1 MKKVILFLFAIQA
14 FSLFAQKGNEDVL
27 KMSNIKATQTL
38 GMIDYFYVDTT
49 DLNKICEK
57 GIEAMLKEL
66 DPHSVF
72 IDKDEVAKMNEPLV
86 GNFDGIGVSFQLLDD
101 TIHVVDVISGGPSEK
116 VGVLAG
122 DKIVKVDDMPA
133 TGDTIKNDWVFK
145 HLRGKK
151 GTKVSV
157 SVIRGKSKTPIVF
170 EIKRD
175 KIPINSI
182 DTWFMIDKE
191 IGYIRLNRFAQ
202 SSNEEMVQAIT
213 ELQSEGMQS
222 LILDLR
228 GNGGGYLNVAVD
240 ICDQFL
246 SGDKLIVYTKGAKS
260 PRQDLK
266 AQKKGLFEQGRL
278 VIMVDESSASA
289 SEILSGAVQD
299 WDRGVI
305 VGRRT
310 FGKGLVQRP
319 FDMYDGSQIRLTTSR
334 YYTPSGRCI
343 QKPYDAGVEEY
354 QMDYYNRLSHG
365 ELLSADSVHFAD
377 SLRCFTSGNRLVYG
391 GGGIMPDVFVPI
403 DTMRASDYMINLRSK
418 GLFNSFALN
427 WTEENREQFLKK
439 APTYDKFSK
448 EYEKMNVLSEF
459 EKYAEQE
466 GVSRNAIKK
475 EWVNIMV
482 SDYLKKEMSDSTA
495 RSYESYSDY
504 AESLISDDKMLKEIM
519 QKAKEE
525 DKKNDLINKE
535 SDKYI
540 ASTIKAL
547 IARNLYGV
555 KYYYMTTF
563 ENDRE
568 LKEAIDVLKDNNK
581 YNSILKAQ
589 NKTANWPNKTPF

>member
-1 MKKVILFLFAIQA
+1 MKKVILFLLAIQA

-49 DLNKICEK
+49 DLNRICEK

-260 PRQDLK
+260 PRQELK

-495 RSYESYSDY
+495 ISYESYSDY

-568 LKEAIDVLKDNNK
+568 LKEAIDVLKDNKK

-589 NKTANWPNKTPF
+589 K

>member
-1 MKKVILFLFAIQA
+1 MKKVILFLLAIQA

-133 TGDTIKNDWVFK
+133 TGDTIKNYRVFK

-260 PRQDLK
+260 PRQELK

-568 LKEAIDVLKDNNK
+568 LKEAIDVLKDNKK

-589 NKTANWPNKTPF
+589 K

>member
-1 MKKVILFLFAIQA
+1 MKKVILFLLAIQA

-213 ELQSEGMQS
+213 ELQSEGMQN

-228 GNGGGYLNVAVD
+228 GNVGGYLNVAVD

-260 PRQDLK
+260 PRQELK

-568 LKEAIDVLKDNNK
+568 LKEAIDVLKDNKK

-589 NKTANWPNKTPF
+589 K

>member
-260 PRQDLK
+260 PRQELK

-439 APTYDKFSK
+439 ASTYDKFSK

-568 LKEAIDVLKDNNK
+568 LKEAIDVLKDNKK

-589 NKTANWPNKTPF
+589 K

>member
-1 MKKVILFLFAIQA
+1 MKKVILFLLAIQA

-122 DKIVKVDDMPA
+122 DKIVKVDDIPA

-260 PRQDLK
+260 PRQELK

-568 LKEAIDVLKDNNK
+568 LKEAIDVLKDNKK

-589 NKTANWPNKTPF
+589 K

>member
-1 MKKVILFLFAIQA
+1 MKKVILFLLAIQA

-49 DLNKICEK
+49 DLNRICEK

-228 GNGGGYLNVAVD
+228 GNDGGYLNVAVD

-260 PRQDLK
+260 PRQELK

-568 LKEAIDVLKDNNK
+568 LKEAIDVLKDNKK

-589 NKTANWPNKTPF
+589 K

>member
-49 DLNKICEK
+49 DLNRICEK

-182 DTWFMIDKE
+182 DTWFMIDQE

-260 PRQDLK
+260 PRQELK

-568 LKEAIDVLKDNNK
+568 LKEAIDVLKDNKK

-589 NKTANWPNKTPF
+589 K

>member
-1 MKKVILFLFAIQA
+1 MKKVILFLLAIQA

-49 DLNKICEK
+49 DLNKICET

-86 GNFDGIGVSFQLLDD
+86 GNFDGIGVSFQLLED

-260 PRQDLK
+260 PRQELK

-568 LKEAIDVLKDNNK
+568 LKEAIDVLKDNKK

-589 NKTANWPNKTPF
+589 K

>member
-1 MKKVILFLFAIQA
+1 MKKVILFLLAIQA

-182 DTWFMIDKE
+182 DTWFMIDQE

-260 PRQDLK
+260 PRQELK

-568 LKEAIDVLKDNNK
+568 LKEAIDVLKDNKK

-589 NKTANWPNKTPF
+589 K

>member
-1 MKKVILFLFAIQA
+1 MKKVILFLLAIQA

-49 DLNKICEK
+49 DLNRICEK

-246 SGDKLIVYTKGAKS
+246 SDDKLIVYTKGAKS
-260 PRQDLK
+260 PRQELK

-568 LKEAIDVLKDNNK
+568 LKEAIDVLKDNKK

-589 NKTANWPNKTPF
+589 K

>member
-1 MKKVILFLFAIQA
+1 MKKVILFLLAIQA

-260 PRQDLK
+260 PRQELK

-535 SDKYI
+535 SDIYI

-568 LKEAIDVLKDNNK
+568 LKEAIDVLKDNKK

-589 NKTANWPNKTPF
+589 K

>member
-49 DLNKICEK
+49 DLNRICEK

-260 PRQDLK
+260 PRQELK

-459 EKYAEQE
+459 ENYAEQE

-568 LKEAIDVLKDNNK
+568 LKEAIDVLKDNKK

-589 NKTANWPNKTPF
+589 K

>member
-1 MKKVILFLFAIQA
+1 MKKVILFLLAIQA

-49 DLNKICEK
+49 DLNRICEK

-260 PRQDLK
+260 PRQELK

-459 EKYAEQE
+459 EKYAGQE

-568 LKEAIDVLKDNNK
+568 LKEAIDVLKDNKK

-589 NKTANWPNKTPF
+589 K

>member
-213 ELQSEGMQS
+213 ELQSEGMQR

-228 GNGGGYLNVAVD
+228 GNVGGYLNVAVD

-260 PRQDLK
+260 PRQELK

-459 EKYAEQE
+459 EKYAGQE

-568 LKEAIDVLKDNNK
+568 LKEAIDVLKDNKK

-589 NKTANWPNKTPF
+589 K

>member
-1 MKKVILFLFAIQA
+1 MKKVILFLLAIQA

-260 PRQDLK
+260 PRQELK

-504 AESLISDDKMLKEIM
+504 AESLISGDKMLKEIM

-568 LKEAIDVLKDNNK
+568 LKEAIDVLKDNKK

-589 NKTANWPNKTPF
+589 K

>member
-1 MKKVILFLFAIQA
+1 MRKVILFLFAIQA

-49 DLNKICEK
+49 DLNRICEK

-260 PRQDLK
+260 PRQELK

-568 LKEAIDVLKDNNK
+568 LKEAIDVLKDNKK

-589 NKTANWPNKTPF
+589 K

>member
-1 MKKVILFLFAIQA
+1 MKKVILFLLAIQA

-157 SVIRGKSKTPIVF
+157 SVMRGKSKTPIVF

-260 PRQDLK
+260 PRQELK

-459 EKYAEQE
+459 ENYAEQE

-568 LKEAIDVLKDNNK
+568 LKEAIDVLKDNKK

-589 NKTANWPNKTPF
+589 K

>member
-1 MKKVILFLFAIQA
+1 MKKVILFLLAIQA

-38 GMIDYFYVDTT
+38 GMIDYFYVDTA

-260 PRQDLK
+260 PRQELK

-568 LKEAIDVLKDNNK
+568 LKEAIDVLKDNKK

-589 NKTANWPNKTPF
+589 K

>member
-1 MKKVILFLFAIQA
+1 MKKVILFLLAIQA

-260 PRQDLK
+260 PRQELK

-391 GGGIMPDVFVPI
+391 GCGIMPDVFVPI

-568 LKEAIDVLKDNNK
+568 LKEAIDVLKDNKK

-589 NKTANWPNKTPF
+589 K

>member
-1 MKKVILFLFAIQA
+1 MKKVILFLLAIQA

-49 DLNKICEK
+49 DLNKICET

-260 PRQDLK
+260 PRQELK

-568 LKEAIDVLKDNNK
+568 LKEAIDVLKDNKK

-589 NKTANWPNKTPF
+589 K

>member
-157 SVIRGKSKTPIVF
+157 SVIRDKSKTPIVF

-260 PRQDLK
+260 PRQELK

-568 LKEAIDVLKDNNK
+568 LKEAIDVLKDNKK

-589 NKTANWPNKTPF
+589 K

>member
-1 MKKVILFLFAIQA
+1 MKKVILFLLAIQA

-157 SVIRGKSKTPIVF
+157 SVIRGESKTPIVF

-260 PRQDLK
+260 PRQELK

-568 LKEAIDVLKDNNK
+568 LKEAIDVLKDNKK

-589 NKTANWPNKTPF
+589 K

>member
-1 MKKVILFLFAIQA
+1 MKKVMLFLLAIQA
-14 FSLFAQKGNEDVL
+14 FSLFAQKNNEDVL

-133 TGDTIKNDWVFK
+133 TGDSIKNDWVFK

-157 SVIRGKSKTPIVF
+157 SVIRGRSKTPIVF

-202 SSNEEMVQAIT
+202 SSNEEMAQAIT
-213 ELQSEGMQS
+213 DLQSEGMQS

-260 PRQDLK
+260 PRQELK

-568 LKEAIDVLKDNNK
+568 LKEAIDVLKDNKK

-589 NKTANWPNKTPF
+589 K

>member
-1 MKKVILFLFAIQA
+1 MKKVILFLLAIQA

-157 SVIRGKSKTPIVF
+157 SVRRGKSKTPIVF

-260 PRQDLK
+260 PRQELK

-568 LKEAIDVLKDNNK
+568 LKEAIDVLKDNKK

-589 NKTANWPNKTPF
+589 K

>member
-1 MKKVILFLFAIQA
+1 MKKVILFLLAIQA

-260 PRQDLK
+260 PRQELK

-568 LKEAIDVLKDNNK
+568 LKEAIDVLKDNKK
-581 YNSILKAQ
+581 YDSILKAQ
-589 NKTANWPNKTPF
+589 K

>member
-260 PRQDLK
+260 PRQELK

-568 LKEAIDVLKDNNK
+568 LKEAIDVLKDNKK
-581 YNSILKAQ
+581 YNSILKSQ
-589 NKTANWPNKTPF
+589 K

>member
-38 GMIDYFYVDTT
+38 GMIDYFYVDST
-49 DLNKICEK
+49 DLNRICEK

-116 VGVLAG
+116 VGMLAG

-260 PRQDLK
+260 PRQELK

-568 LKEAIDVLKDNNK
+568 LKEAIDVLKDNKK

-589 NKTANWPNKTPF
+589 K

>member
-101 TIHVVDVISGGPSEK
+101 TIHVVDVISGGPSEN

-260 PRQDLK
+260 PRQELK

-568 LKEAIDVLKDNNK
+568 LKEAIDVLKDNKK

-589 NKTANWPNKTPF
+589 K

>member
-1 MKKVILFLFAIQA
+1 MKKVILFLLAIQA

-133 TGDTIKNDWVFK
+133 TGDSIKNDWVFK

-151 GTKVSV
+151 GTKVNV
-157 SVIRGKSKTPIVF
+157 SVIRGRSKTPIVF

-213 ELQSEGMQS
+213 DLQSEGMQS

-260 PRQDLK
+260 PRQELK

-343 QKPYDAGVEEY
+343 QKPYNGGVEEY

-365 ELLSADSVHFAD
+365 ELLSADSIHFAD

-427 WTEENREQFLKK
+427 WVEENREQFLQK

-466 GVSRNAIKK
+466 GVSRNTIKK

-482 SDYLKKEMSDSTA
+482 SDYLKKEMADTTA
-495 RSYESYSDY
+495 SSYESYSDY

-525 DKKNDLINKE
+525 DKKNELINKE

-540 ASTIKAL
+540 ASTLKAL

-568 LKEAIDVLKDNNK
+568 LKEAIDVLKDNK
-581 YNSILKAQ
+581 RYNSILKAQ
-589 NKTANWPNKTPF
+589 K

>member
-1 MKKVILFLFAIQA
+1 MKKVILFLLAIQA

-49 DLNKICEK
+49 DLNRICEK

-260 PRQDLK
+260 PRQELK

-377 SLRCFTSGNRLVYG
+377 SLRYFTSGNRLVYG

-568 LKEAIDVLKDNNK
+568 LKEAIDVLKDNKK

-589 NKTANWPNKTPF
+589 K

>member
-1 MKKVILFLFAIQA
+1 MKKVILFLLAIQA

-260 PRQDLK
+260 PRQELK

-459 EKYAEQE
+459 EKYAGQE

-525 DKKNDLINKE
+525 DKKNELINKE

-540 ASTIKAL
+540 ASTLKAL

-568 LKEAIDVLKDNNK
+568 LKEAIDVLKDNKK

-589 NKTANWPNKTPF
+589 K

>member
-1 MKKVILFLFAIQA
+1 MKKVILFLLAIQA

-49 DLNKICEK
+49 DLNRICEK

-116 VGVLAG
+116 VGMLAG

-182 DTWFMIDKE
+182 DTWFMIDQE

-260 PRQDLK
+260 PRQELK

-568 LKEAIDVLKDNNK
+568 LKEAIDVLKDNKK

-589 NKTANWPNKTPF
+589 K

>member
-260 PRQDLK
+260 PRQELK

-418 GLFNSFALN
+418 GLLNSFALN

-568 LKEAIDVLKDNNK
+568 LKEAIDVLKDNKK

-589 NKTANWPNKTPF
+589 K

>member
-49 DLNKICEK
+49 DLNRICEK

-122 DKIVKVDDMPA
+122 DKIVKVDDMLA

-260 PRQDLK
+260 PRQELK

-439 APTYDKFSK
+439 APTYDKFSN

-568 LKEAIDVLKDNNK
+568 LKEAIDVLKDNKK

-589 NKTANWPNKTPF
+589 K

>member
-1 MKKVILFLFAIQA
+1 MKKVILFLLAIQA

-86 GNFDGIGVSFQLLDD
+86 GNFDGIGVSFQLFDD

-260 PRQDLK
+260 PRQELK

-289 SEILSGAVQD
+289 SEILSGDVQD

-568 LKEAIDVLKDNNK
+568 LKEAIDVLKDNKK

-589 NKTANWPNKTPF
+589 K

>member
-1 MKKVILFLFAIQA
+1 MKKVILFLLAIQA

-151 GTKVSV
+151 GTKVCV

-260 PRQDLK
+260 PRQELK

-568 LKEAIDVLKDNNK
+568 LKEAIDVLKDNKK

-589 NKTANWPNKTPF
+589 K